1 MLFALIVSLLM
12 QGVNVCNRTVFSG
25 AKCFVLSPFF
35 ELFMVFKRHTLQRK
49 FKVCIVMPG
58 TGIRDLR
65 RKSKSL
71 KVVFDVSS
79 LWLEFA
85 IFLNSLLLSQRYM

>member
-35 ELFMVFKRHTLQRK
+35 ELFMVFKHHTLQRK

-58 TGIRDLR
+58 TDMRDLR
-65 RKSKSL
+65 GKSKSL
-71 KVVFDVSS
+71 KLFLMSVRCG
-79 LWLEFA
+79 WNFA